1 MYMGASIDMSAQ
13 LIDPMLPVTAR
24 VKRCFRET
32 HNTWT
37 LELEDSNSGG
47 FLPGQFNM
55 LYVMGVGEIPV
66 SMSGDPD
73 KPGLIHTIRAVGAV
87 SNALTT
93 LKKGDT
99 IGVRGPYG
107 SSWPLAQM
115 RSKDVVIMTG
125 GIGLA
130 PLRPLIYQLFNQ
142 RKDYGRINLLYGARN
157 PDDILYPKQLEKWRN
172 KNNTTVAVTVDTAK
186 SGWNGNVGVVTEL
199 VNPDHFN
206 PANTIACVC
215 GPEIMM
221 RYAVKKLKDAGL
233 PLNAIYLSMER
244 NMKCAVG
251 HCGHCQLGPTFICKD
266 GPVYRYDH
274 ISTLLGIRE
283 L

>member
-1 MYMGASIDMSAQ
+1 MAIKIDMSAQ
-13 LIDPMLPVTAR
+13 LIDPMLPLTSQ

-32 HNTWT
+32 QNTWT
-37 LELEDSNSGG
+37 LELENSNFGG

-73 KPGLIHTIRAVGAV
+73 KPGLTHTVRSVGAV

-107 SSWPLAQM
+107 TSWPVAQM
-115 RSKDVVIMTG
+115 QGKDVVIMTG

-130 PLRPLIYQLFNQ
+130 PLRPLIYQLFNH

-157 PDDILYPKQLEKWRN
+157 PADILYPKQLQKWQG
-172 KNNTTVAVTVDTAK
+172 KKATTVAVTVDIADT
-186 SGWNGNVGVVTEL
+186 GWIGNVGVVTEL
-199 VNPDHFN
+199 VNPNHFD
-206 PANTIACVC
+206 PTNTIACVC
-215 GPEIMM
+215 GPEVMM
-221 RYAVKKLKDAGL
+221 RYAVKKLRDAGL
-233 PLNAIYLSMER
+233 PLEAIYLSMER

-266 GPVYRYDH
+266 GPVFRYDQ
-274 ISTLLGIRE
+274 ICSLLGIRE